1 MTTEVIQYTELA
13 IEHFR
18 DPIAKICARQ
28 LIAEGLAIMIPKG
41 GVTNE

>member
-1 MTTEVIQYTELA
+1 MTAKVIQYTEQA

-28 LIAEGLAIMIPKG
+28 LIAEGLAIMLPKG
-41 GVTNE
+41 GVTHE